1 MFSETALQNML
12 PENMF
17 YASFPFFCFKKLKA
31 FLISRPNRP
40 SIFKFSFFSLL
51 IFFSFFPYMGNQ
63 TNSTKLQKQRTSTN

>member
-40 SIFKFSFFSLL
+40 IQIFVLFSLNFFFFFSV
-51 IFFSFFPYMGNQ
+51 SGQPNKQ
-63 TNSTKLQKQRTSTN
+63 HKATKATH